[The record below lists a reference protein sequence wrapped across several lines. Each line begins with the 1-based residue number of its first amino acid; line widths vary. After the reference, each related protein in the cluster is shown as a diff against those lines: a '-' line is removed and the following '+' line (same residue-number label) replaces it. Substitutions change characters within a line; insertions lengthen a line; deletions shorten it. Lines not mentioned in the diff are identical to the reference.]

1 MYTIEERYVLV
12 NQQNVFVKHL
22 KQTKHLENHFTLV
35 LLHDSLG
42 CVTLW
47 RDWPDMLANSLN
59 CDVVVYDRIGYG
71 QSDKMLTTVRPR
83 DYLKQEADF
92 LNLLLGK
99 LNLSHICTFGH
110 SDGASIALLF
120 AALYPNK
127 TICTI
132 AEAAHVFVEDITLQG
147 VREAQIAYETTN
159 LKDRLVKYH
168 GDRVDDIM
176 KAWVDTWLDPSYRD
190 WSVVQDMK
198 NITAPLL
205 FIQGMND
212 EYGTLEQ
219 VSVTLDNVRGVAQ
232 SKIFDNIG
240 HTPHKEN
247 KEETLEVITSF
258 LTAVVEEELKRF

>member
-1 MYTIEERYVLV
+1 MYTTEERYVLV
-12 NQQNVFVKHL
+12 NQQNVFVKYL
-22 KQTKHLENHFTLV
+22 KQTKPIQNHFTIV

-47 RDWPDMLANSLN
+47 RDWPEMLADSLN

-71 QSDKMLTTVRPR
+71 QSDKMVTSVRTK

-92 LNLLLGK
+92 LNLLLEE
-99 LNLSHICTFGH
+99 LNISYVSTFGH

-120 AALYPNK
+120 SAMYPNK

-147 VREAQIAYETTN
+147 VKEAQIAYETTN

-176 KAWVDTWLDPSYRD
+176 KAWVNTWLDPSYRD
-190 WSVVQDMK
+190 WSVVQEMQ

-219 VSVTLDNVRGVAQ
+219 VAATLDNVKGVAK
-232 SKIFDNIG
+232 SKIFENIG

-247 KEETLEVITSF
+247 KEDTLEVITSF
-258 LTAVVEEELKRF
+258 LTEVVVGELKRF